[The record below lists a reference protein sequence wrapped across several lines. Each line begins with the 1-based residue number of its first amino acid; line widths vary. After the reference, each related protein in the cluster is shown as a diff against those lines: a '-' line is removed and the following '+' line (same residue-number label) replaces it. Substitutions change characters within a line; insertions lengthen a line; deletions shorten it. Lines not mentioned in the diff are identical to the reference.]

1 MSDTTS
7 FPSTFKANAWY
18 DQLAELG
25 SNLSSESAV
34 ETVLSDL
41 MNEALKPVDFEISDS
56 DLHTALVAIDT
67 QLRASNSKLFGR
79 ELRGWGLFC
88 QKFDLTMA
96 MSDPLA
102 VRIFDWFTR
111 QYGDRLKGNLDFGN
125 TVAEIRHD
133 FYSLRLP
140 RLYGS
145 AIVHCDPMLP
155 KSHFGP
161 ELTANCGGV
170 KTNLFD
176 YLQGVTPEF
185 VKSLTDKEC
194 IDLLDV
200 YARGVGG
207 YSRMDDCQG
216 APYSK
221 EALDDLHQSARQL
234 TDHNPN
240 YGFSRWASL
249 QAVEKVLK
257 GFIEQRGK
265 TFENIHNLAK
275 LAGVAVS
282 AGLPSPDARLL
293 AKIQCKADV
302 RYSAAAVGR
311 AEALQAHYAALAF
324 CADVALRLEPQSGWR
339 TQVRPISYLF
349 DGKPRPMAALVVSR
363 LKTA

>member
-1 MSDTTS
+1 
-7 FPSTFKANAWY
+7 
-18 DQLAELG
+18 
-25 SNLSSESAV
+25 
-34 ETVLSDL
+34 
-41 MNEALKPVDFEISDS
+41 MNEASKPVDFQISDS
-56 DLHTALVAIDT
+56 ALDTTLVEIDN
-67 QLRASNSKLFGR
+67 QLRASGSKLFGR

-88 QKFDLTMA
+88 QKFHLEMA

-102 VRIFDWFTR
+102 VRIFDWFTK

-145 AIVHCDPMLP
+145 AIVHCDPILP
-155 KSHFGP
+155 RHHFGP
-161 ELTANCGGV
+161 ELTVNSGGV

-176 YLQGVTPEF
+176 YLQGATPEF
-185 VKSLTDKEC
+185 VRSLTDKEC
-194 IDLLDV
+194 IHLLHA
-200 YARGVGG
+200 YARGVVA
-207 YSRMDDCQG
+207 YSRMDDCQE

-234 TDHNPN
+234 TDYNPN

-257 GFIEQRGK
+257 SFIEQRGQ
-265 TFENIHNLAK
+265 TFKKNRELAE

-282 AGLPSPDARLL
+282 PGLPPPDARLL

-302 RYSAAAVGR
+302 RYSAATVDKT
-311 AEALQAHYAALAF
+311 EALEAHYAALAV

-339 TQVRPISYLF
+339 TQTRTISYLV
-349 DGKPRPMAALVVSR
+349 DGKPGPMGALVVSR
-363 LKTA
+363 LKAA

>member
-1 MSDTTS
+1 
-7 FPSTFKANAWY
+7 
-18 DQLAELG
+18 
-25 SNLSSESAV
+25 
-34 ETVLSDL
+34 
-41 MNEALKPVDFEISDS
+41 MNEALKPVDFQISDS
-56 DLHTALVAIDT
+56 DLHIALVEIDNH
-67 QLRASNSKLFGR
+67 LRASDSKLFGR

-88 QKFDLTMA
+88 QKFHLEMA

-102 VRIFDWFTR
+102 VRIFDWFTK
-111 QYGDRLKGNLDFGN
+111 QYGDRLNGDLDFGR

-133 FYSLRLP
+133 VYSLRLP

-161 ELTANCGGV
+161 KLTVNSGGI

-185 VKSLTDKEC
+185 VKSLTDQEC
-194 IDLLDV
+194 IDLLNV
-200 YARGVGG
+200 YARGVVA

-240 YGFSRWASL
+240 CGFSRWASL

-257 GFIEQRGK
+257 SFIEQRGK

-282 AGLPSPDARLL
+282 AGLRAPDARLL
-293 AKIQCKADV
+293 ARIQCRADV
-302 RYSAAAVGR
+302 RYSAGTVGK
-311 AEALQAHYAALAF
+311 AEALQAHYAALAV

-339 TQVRPISYLF
+339 TQVRTISYLV
-349 DGKPRPMAALVVSR
+349 DGKPRPMGALVVSR
-363 LKTA
+363 LKHA